1 MWKDYHFTH
10 KTKYSEHAL
19 HTKNLAKQ
27 LLGINMYGVGEVDDA
42 LKIIKRKKYNKV
54 ILLSNVGIVDQ
65 AKKFI
70 EDVRSILKFNVI
82 VLFYTSKLSHLNWI
96 KDFPNA
102 LFTISEDFFREYILN
117 FNTNGLNTLKSK
129 IETYYNQKLD
139 KFKVDLSY
147 PLFNEVKN
155 KDYNYIEMD

>member
-1 MWKDYHFTH
+1 
-10 KTKYSEHAL
+10 
-19 HTKNLAKQ
+19 
-27 LLGINMYGVGEVDDA
+27 MYGVGEIDEA
-42 LKIIKRKKYNKV
+42 LKIIKRKKYDGI
-54 ILLSNVGIVDQ
+54 ILLSNVGIVDE

-96 KDFPNA
+96 KDFPNV
-102 LFTISEDFFREYILN
+102 LFTTSEDFFRKYILN

-129 IETYYNQKLD
+129 IEEYYNEKLD
-139 KFKVDLSY
+139 KFEVDLSY

-155 KDYNYIEMD
+155 KKYDYIEMD

>member
-10 KTKYSEHAL
+10 KTSFSNHIL

-27 LLGINMYGVGEVDDA
+27 LLGINMYDVGEIDEA
-42 LKIIKRKKYNKV
+42 LAIIKRKKYNKV

-82 VLFYTSKLSHLNWI
+82 VLFYTAS
-96 KDFPNA
+96 
-102 LFTISEDFFREYILN
+102 
-117 FNTNGLNTLKSK
+117 
-129 IETYYNQKLD
+129 
-139 KFKVDLSY
+139 
-147 PLFNEVKN
+147 
-155 KDYNYIEMD
+155 